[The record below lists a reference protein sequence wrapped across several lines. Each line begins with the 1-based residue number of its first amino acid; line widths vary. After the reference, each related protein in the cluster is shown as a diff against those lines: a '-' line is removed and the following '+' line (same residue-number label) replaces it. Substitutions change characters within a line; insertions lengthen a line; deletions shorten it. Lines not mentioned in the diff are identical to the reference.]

1 MKKGSSVSKTVLTSS
16 TESGCEIT
24 FNNSGLAAILHT
36 TNAFGAN
43 LDVLHVANHSTQQ
56 LHLVYPLPP
65 QHIGG
70 FSVSSEGD
78 TIALMPQHRR
88 TISIIRLGH
97 GIELYRIDARQ
108 HSLSPI
114 VGFTFTPGN
123 ANIIMTAHAANHT
136 VYWDIKRLGTM
147 TNVAPLTNNPYASGE
162 VQSIS
167 SQGNRILLKSPGEP
181 GIGPLLLQVD
191 SNNTV
196 EQIPI
201 KRPLFNRCRQS
212 SSPILLSQEGASALV
227 GQYLYTFSPKSDVRS
242 FTIPKNSR
250 IVRST
255 IFGSSTVAF
264 AVIESDS
271 TSRVRIYNWA
281 RMRGSQDWIPGAQVL
296 NIWGLAFDAEGESL
310 AVGAQM
316 KSNQLDRFT
325 VFLLSRGKSGKVR
338 MMEKMVDWESL
349 APISLAFRK
358 DGRLIVLTRG
368 EEISQTSASYSVL
381 TFKISAL
388 ENPEGHA
395 LPLVQSI
402 PVDPV
407 ITPVLASNGE
417 LFYFG
422 AGRTE
427 GWIIQHDIHGT
438 AEDER
443 KIGYV
448 PLSWR
453 RLGQIRIVSGGEGN
467 SANIVCFNKVF
478 GSAVIKMPLAS

>member
-1 MKKGSSVSKTVLTSS
+1 MKKGSSVSKRVLTSS

-227 GQYLYTFSPKSDVRS
+227 GQYLYTFSPKSDIRS

-250 IVRST
+250 IVRSA

-264 AVIESDS
+264 AVIEPDS
-271 TSRVRIYNWA
+271 TSHVRIYNWA

-358 DGRLIVLTRG
+358 DGKLVVLARG

-381 TFKISAL
+381 TFKLSAL
-388 ENPEGHA
+388 EKSEGHA

-402 PVDPV
+402 TVDPV
-407 ITPVLASNGE
+407 ISPVLASNGE
-417 LFYFG
+417 LFYLG

-427 GWIIQHDIHGT
+427 GWIIRHDFDGKV
-438 AEDER
+438 EEER
-443 KIGYV
+443 KTGYM

-453 RLGQIRIVSGGEGN
+453 RLGQIRIVSGGEGDIG
-467 SANIVCFNKVF
+467 NIVCFSKVF
-478 GSAVIKMPLAS
+478 GSAVIKT